1 MIDSGRSKFVKCED
15 GEWINTDYIL
25 GIEVK
30 QLPITDYNEPLHF
43 HAVANICYNN
53 HVFVRGLPIMEHQ
66 KNWTHKEWQT
76 YLDEFMYD
84 QGLCNGK
91 D

>member
-1 MIDSGRSKFVKCED
+1 MIDSGRSKFVKCID

-25 GIEVK
+25 SFEIK
-30 QLPITDYNEPLHF
+30 QLQITDYSEPLRF
-43 HAVANICYNN
+43 HIVVAICYNN
-53 HVFVRGLPIMEHQ
+53 HLGYRGLDIKYHQ
-66 KNWTHKEWQT
+66 KNWTDKEWQQW
-76 YLDEFMYD
+76 LDEFMYD